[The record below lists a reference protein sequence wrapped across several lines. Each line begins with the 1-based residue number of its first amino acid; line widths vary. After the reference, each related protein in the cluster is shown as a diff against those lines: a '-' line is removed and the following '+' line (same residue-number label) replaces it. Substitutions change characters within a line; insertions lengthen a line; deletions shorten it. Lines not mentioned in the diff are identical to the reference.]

1 MSGANAS
8 GYLESRTM
16 KTEIPSVKMVAIADD
31 EAGQRIDN
39 FLRTQLKGVPK
50 SMIYRILRKGE
61 VRVNKKRVKPEYKLE
76 AGDEVRIPPVRVSEK
91 EEEAVSPHLQ
101 KVAALADVI
110 LYEDDHIL
118 VLNKPSGTAVH
129 GGSGLSFGVIEGLR
143 ALRPE
148 ARFLEL
154 VHRLDRD
161 TSGVLLVAKKRSAL
175 RSLHEQLRDKG
186 MQKDYLALVRGQWQ
200 SHTKVVQAPLLKNIL
215 QSGERIVRVNQEG
228 KPSETRFKVEERYTH
243 ATLVRCSPVT
253 GRTHQIRVHTQ
264 YAGHPIAFDDRYG
277 DREFDKQLAGTGL
290 NRLFL
295 HAAALKF
302 THPGSGEIMR
312 IEAPLDNQLKRCL
325 QVLRNAKGPR
335 SGSGFE
341 PPGKPGENFI
351 LLLLI
356 KNVAQFRPRFCFQ
369 LILRVLR
376 RPHFMHFCEGVVN
389 GFRREELILSA
400 AVNKHRFC
408 RGNAGDIGN
417 IEASG

>member
-143 ALRPE
+143 ALR
-148 ARFLEL
+148 
-154 VHRLDRD
+154 
-161 TSGVLLVAKKRSAL
+161 SGSAFP
-175 RSLHEQLRDKG
+175 G
-186 MQKDYLALVRGQWQ
+186 
-200 SHTKVVQAPLLKNIL
+200 
-215 QSGERIVRVNQEG
+215 
-228 KPSETRFKVEERYTH
+228 
-243 ATLVRCSPVT
+243 
-253 GRTHQIRVHTQ
+253 
-264 YAGHPIAFDDRYG
+264 AGAS
-277 DREFDKQLAGTGL
+277 
-290 NRLFL
+290 
-295 HAAALKF
+295 
-302 THPGSGEIMR
+302 PGSRHLRRAAGRQKALPRCVPCTSSCATKECRR
-312 IEAPLDNQLKRCL
+312 ITWRWCA
-325 QVLRNAKGPR
+325 G
-335 SGSGFE
+335 SGSR
-341 PPGKPGENFI
+341 I
-351 LLLLI
+351 L
-356 KNVAQFRPRFCFQ
+356 KWC
-369 LILRVLR
+369 R
-376 RPHFMHFCEGVVN
+376 RRC
-389 GFRREELILSA
+389 
-400 AVNKHRFC
+400 
-408 RGNAGDIGN
+408 
-417 IEASG
+417 

>member
-1 MSGANAS
+1 
-8 GYLESRTM
+8 
-16 KTEIPSVKMVAIADD
+16 MVAIADD

-76 AGDEVRIPPVRVSEK
+76 AGDEVRIPPVRVAER
-91 EEEAVSPHLQ
+91 EEEVVSPKLQ
-101 KVAALADVI
+101 KVAALSDVI

-175 RSLHEQLRDKG
+175 RSLHEQLREKG

-200 SHTKVVQAPLLKNIL
+200 SHVKVVQAPLLKNIL

-228 KPSETRFKVEERYTH
+228 KPSETRFKVEERYEF

-253 GRTHQIRVHTQ
+253 GRTHQIRVHMASIRHPLLGDGKYGRERENKKYGRHGQALYSYRLEFHFTTD
-264 YAGHPIAFDDRYG
+264 AGP
-277 DREFDKQLAGTGL
+277 LAG
-290 NRLFL
+290 
-295 HAAALKF
+295 
-302 THPGSGEIMR
+302 
-312 IEAPLDNQLKRCL
+312 LD
-325 QVLRNAKGPR
+325 
-335 SGSGFE
+335 
-341 PPGKPGENFI
+341 GK
-351 LLLLI
+351 
-356 KNVAQFRPRFCFQ
+356 CFQ
-369 LILRVLR
+369 VENVDFVSEFF
-376 RPHFMHFCEGVVN
+376 PNYHWKDSEVH
-389 GFRREELILSA
+389 
-400 AVNKHRFC
+400 
-408 RGNAGDIGN
+408 
-417 IEASG
+417 

>member
-1 MSGANAS
+1 MCGATVIR
-8 GYLESRTM
+8 YLESRTM
-16 KTEIPSVKMVAIADD
+16 KTETPSVKIVAISADQ
-31 EAGQRIDN
+31 AGQRIDN

-50 SMIYRILRKGE
+50 SLIYRILRKGE
-61 VRVNKKRVKPEYKLE
+61 VRVNKKRIKPEYKLE
-76 AGDEVRIPPVRVSEK
+76 AGDEVRIPPVRVAER

-101 KVAALADVI
+101 KVAALSDVI

-200 SHTKVVQAPLLKNIL
+200 SHVKTVQAPLLKNIL

-228 KPSETRFKVEERYTH
+228 KPSETRFKVEERFAS

-264 YAGHPIAFDDRYG
+264 FAGHPIAFDDRYG
-277 DREFDKQLAGTGL
+277 DRAFDAQLASTGL

-295 HAAALKF
+295 HAAALRF
-302 THPGSGEIMR
+302 EHPGTGETMR
-312 IEAPLDNQLKRCL
+312 IEAPMDDELKHCL
-325 QVLRNAKGPR
+325 KVLR
-335 SGSGFE
+335 
-341 PPGKPGENFI
+341 
-351 LLLLI
+351 
-356 KNVAQFRPRFCFQ
+356 
-369 LILRVLR
+369 
-376 RPHFMHFCEGVVN
+376 
-389 GFRREELILSA
+389 
-400 AVNKHRFC
+400 
-408 RGNAGDIGN
+408 AGG
-417 IEASG
+417 